1 MEKKECRR
9 CEGYEAKIAKLM
21 GQMRKT
27 VKLTAQNRP
36 IYVQEGE
43 DNGFFQKTESYEK
56 ISDFFADHKLPLRY
70 PVESNSIT
78 PVGWIYW

>member
-9 CEGYEAKIAKLM
+9 CEGYEGKIAKLM

-36 IYVQEGE
+36 IYIQEAE
-43 DNGFFQKTESYEK
+43 DNGFFQKTES
-56 ISDFFADHKLPLRY
+56 
-70 PVESNSIT
+70 
-78 PVGWIYW
+78 